1 MAVFRNL
8 CGRVLRIGSFLIR
21 GIGQTRPQSKPCRQ
35 PRICTNTGRTE
46 VRYGAAMVVA
56 DAQSASCREADLRR
70 AVDQLR
76 KLKRSVVIVTHRPG
90 ILPVVDK
97 LAIMKAGQITSFGPR
112 DEVLAALAKAS
123 SANGAPPAQSNVTNI
138 EARHATV

>member
-1 MAVFRNL
+1 LLSGGQRQRVAMARAVFGKSKVVVLDEPNANL
-8 CGRVLRIGSFLIR
+8 D
-21 GIGQTRPQSKPCRQ
+21 
-35 PRICTNTGRTE
+35 
-46 VRYGAAMVVA
+46 AMG
-56 DAQSASCREADLRR
+56 EADLRR

-76 KLKRSVVIVTHRPG
+76 KLKRTVVIVTHRPG

-112 DEVLAALAKAS
+112 DEVLAALAKVS

-138 EARHATV
+138 EARHAAV